1 MNKAMIDHKTNFCE
15 HPKANGLVERMVQMV
30 KKGLQKYG

>member
-1 MNKAMIDHKTNFCE
+1 MIDHKTSF
-15 HPKANGLVERMVQMV
+15 HDHLKANGLVERMVQMV